1 MSKRDYYDILGV
13 AKNATDDDIKK
24 AYRKLS
30 SAHHPD
36 KHTNAVE
43 ADRKEHEEKFKE
55 AKEAYEMLSD
65 TQKRAAYDQRGH
77 AAFEQQRPSSGPG
90 SAGWQEV
97 DPNDLSEIL
106 RQMRAGAYGQP
117 FRRMKQVF
125 EFNAKVTLKDAY
137 NGFDVE
143 VQLPDGKKHMVKV
156 QPGTPEG
163 YRTQHDV
170 DENYTIVAVTRIRD
184 NFLIKDPTNCGFTP
198 TLVEGQTVMRLD
210 VGDIETVIQA
220 DALDLILGAWV
231 DVTDFLGETL
241 KVRIPQGFNQNQR
254 LKVKGKGYKHW
265 LHELKKPAEGRAD
278 LYIRVNPIFN
288 PPDKLDRDKIVALEA
303 ITRPTK

>member
-1 MSKRDYYDILGV
+1 MSKRDYYEVLGV
-13 AKNATDDDIKK
+13 AKGVSEDDLKK

-36 KHTNAVE
+36 KHTTLSDTE
-43 ADRKEHEEKFKE
+43 QKEHESKFKE
-55 AKEAYEMLSD
+55 AKEAYETLSD
-65 TQKRAAYDQRGH
+65 PQKRAAYDQHGH
-77 AAFEQQRPSSGPG
+77 AAAEQAARRQQGQP
-90 SAGWQEV
+90 GWQEV
-97 DPNDLSEIL
+97 DPNDLNEIL
-106 RQMRAGAYGQP
+106 RQMRGGQYGGAG
-117 FRRMKQVF
+117 FRRMKQIF

-143 VQLPDGKKHMVKV
+143 VQLPDGRKHVVKV

-163 YRTQHDV
+163 YRTQHEV

-210 VGDIETVIQA
+210 VGDVETAIQA
-220 DALDLILGAWV
+220 DALDFILGAWV
-231 DVTDFLGETL
+231 DVTDFLGEKL
-241 KVRIPQGFNQNQR
+241 KVRIPQGFNPNQR
-254 LKVKGKGYKHW
+254 LKVKGKGYKNW
-265 LHELKKPAEGRAD
+265 LHELKKPTEERAD
-278 LYIRVNPIFN
+278 LFIKVNPIFTT
-288 PPDKLDRDKIVALEA
+288 PDKLDRAKIVELEA